1 MIVCHRINWTK
12 CLSHK
17 IWPAIK
23 EGWQDD
29 GKGRNVNFFWGLAG
43 NNIMAIRTCIE
54 TGQPWYMVDTGYL
67 SKQITRYPEPVINDL
82 DRTYFRICKG
92 SIHTNKGM
100 VLDGA
105 RLQKL
110 ESQGI
115 DVEFKGWDTSD
126 NKRGHI
132 IVAPSS
138 QTVTYHING
147 MSQDEW
153 VEKVTNEIKKYT
165 DREIVF
171 RNKPRP
177 GNEWWGRDIKED
189 LKDAWCLV
197 TNMSLSA
204 VDSIL
209 NMTPA
214 FTHQRHVASL
224 VTSRKIDKVEKPF
237 KPGRKTVQEWL
248 NMTANHQFTIK
259 EIEDGLAYDMLK
271 VQYQSDG

>member
-29 GKGRNVNFFWGLAG
+29 GKGRNINFFWGLAG
-43 NNIMAIRTCIE
+43 NNIMAIRTCIQ

-115 DVEFKGWDTSD
+115 DVEFKGCDTSD
-126 NKRGHI
+126 DKRGHI
-132 IVAPSS
+132 VVAPSS

-153 VEKVTNEIKKYT
+153 VQKVTNEIKKYT

-177 GNEWWGRDIKED
+177 GNEWWGTELKDD
-189 LKDAWCLV
+189 LKGAHCLV

-204 VDSIL
+204 IEAVL
-209 NMTPA
+209 HQTPII
-214 FTHQRHVASL
+214 TEGRNVASPIAGQDI
-224 VTSRKIDKVEKPF
+224 SKIEKPLR
-237 KPGRKTVQEWL
+237 PGRKTVTEWL
-248 NMTANHQFTIK
+248 RFVANNQFTLE
-259 EIEDGLAYDMLK
+259 EIRNGTAFDIL
-271 VQYQSDG
+271 QQQS